1 MSIQQKNL
9 FDAFVILFNPIS
21 EIVVIQVNV
30 EKKQEK
36 KNNLPV
42 KYSNGER
49 KKRKIKE
56 TLKYKVWAVKRNGDN
71 KPIKWLSYC
80 DWNKQ
85 NVKQIFSSSV

>member
-56 TLKYKVWAVKRNGDN
+56 TLKYKV
-71 KPIKWLSYC
+71 
-80 DWNKQ
+80 
-85 NVKQIFSSSV
+85 

>member
-36 KNNLPV
+36 KTIYP
-42 KYSNGER
+42 
-49 KKRKIKE
+49 
-56 TLKYKVWAVKRNGDN
+56 
-71 KPIKWLSYC
+71 
-80 DWNKQ
+80 
-85 NVKQIFSSSV
+85 